1 MDLNSLIDHFLGLK
15 FESQFFK
22 VTNILNR
29 QVTERKKKS
38 DWQATSQ
45 QIDHHLVDKRTFR
58 DISILYHLIIGC
70 IIDSHQLDNFIF
82 ILCITDQFYI
92 HIREVCL
99 SGVTRDILCEISA
112 ILLFH
117 LKKRFEDIANVLV
130 LLEFH
135 DERAI

>member
-1 MDLNSLIDHFLGLK
+1 MDLNTFIDHFLGLK

-22 VTNILNR
+22 ITNILNCLI
-29 QVTERKKKS
+29 TERKKKS

-45 QIDHHLVDKRTFR
+45 QIDRHLADKRSFR
-58 DISILYHLIIGC
+58 DISVLYHSIIGC

-99 SGVTRDILCEISA
+99 SSATRDILCEISA

>member
-1 MDLNSLIDHFLGLK
+1 MK
-15 FESQFFK
+15 
-22 VTNILNR
+22 
-29 QVTERKKKS
+29 
-38 DWQATSQ
+38 
-45 QIDHHLVDKRTFR
+45 DK
-58 DISILYHLIIGC
+58 
-70 IIDSHQLDNFIF
+70 IF
-82 ILCITDQFYI
+82 ISMSGGEGENGSDDSGVACLQYSNTNDQFYI

-99 SGVTRDILCEISA
+99 SSVTRDILCEISA

>member
-1 MDLNSLIDHFLGLK
+1 MDLNTLIDHFLGLK

-22 VTNILNR
+22 ITNLLNSL
-29 QVTERKKKS
+29 VTERKKKI

-45 QIDHHLVDKRTFR
+45 QVDRHLADKRSFR
-58 DISILYHLIIGC
+58 DISVLYHNIISC
-70 IIDSHQLDNFIF
+70 IIDSHKLDNFIL

-92 HIREVCL
+92 HIRDVCL
-99 SGVTRDILCEISA
+99 FSHTQDILFEISA

-117 LKKRFEDIANVLV
+117 LKKRFEDIANVLL